1 MPADS
6 VRFEPVV
13 RAAVSDVVFGRLR
26 DAILTG
32 RIAPGEALPGERRL
46 AEQFGVARHAL
57 REALRRLEQVGLVAV
72 SHGGAT
78 RVLDWR
84 TNAGLEV
91 LPELMTA
98 GGPPPADVL
107 RSVLEMRL
115 ALGRD
120 AARLAARRIS
130 PDDAAELRR
139 SLDATEAAAAAGA
152 DEVELAD
159 RYQQFWRLILLA
171 SDNLAY
177 QLAYNSLV
185 KALDT
190 FVELRRLGE
199 AEVGD
204 LAVHRRLER
213 AIGTGDAD
221 AAAAAAEALTTRML
235 RAAEAEAAAA
245 AAAAPAA
252 TAAPTASA
260 APVAAPPAT

>member
-1 MPADS
+1 LPVPADS

-13 RAAVSDVVFGRLR
+13 RAAVSDAVFGSLR

-32 RIAPGEALPGERRL
+32 RIGPGEALPGERRL

-84 TNAGLEV
+84 THAGLEV
-91 LPELMTA
+91 LPELTSTA
-98 GGPPPADVL
+98 GPPAADVL
-107 RSVLEMRL
+107 CSVLEMRL

-130 PDDAAELRR
+130 PAAAAELRAY
-139 SLDATEAAAAAGA
+139 LDETEVALAAGA
-152 DEVELAD
+152 DDDEAAD

-185 KALDT
+185 KALST
-190 FVELRRLGE
+190 FIKLARRLGRS
-199 AEVGD
+199 EVGD
-204 LAVHRRLER
+204 MTVQRRLEQ
-213 AIGTGDAD
+213 AINGGDPD
-221 AAAAAAEALTTRML
+221 AAAAAAESLISRML
-235 RAAEAEAAAA
+235 RAAEAEVEAERS
-245 AAAAPAA
+245 AAAPGDPAGI
-252 TAAPTASA
+252 AAPGTEESA
-260 APVAAPPAT
+260 

>member
-1 MPADS
+1 VPADF

-13 RAAVSDVVFGRLR
+13 RAAVSDAVFGRLR

-32 RIAPGEALPGERRL
+32 RIAPGEALPGERGL

-57 REALRRLEQVGLVAV
+57 REALRRLEQVGLVSV

-84 TNAGLEV
+84 THAGLEV
-91 LPELMTA
+91 LPELTTA
-98 GGPPPADVL
+98 AGPPTADVL

-130 PDDAAELRR
+130 PDAAAELRAY
-139 SLDATEAAAAAGA
+139 LDDTEVALAAGA
-152 DEVELAD
+152 DRDELAD

-185 KALDT
+185 KALGT
-190 FVELRRLGE
+190 FVELARRLGE
-199 AEVGD
+199 SEVGD
-204 LAVHRRLER
+204 LTVQRRLER
-213 AIGTGDAD
+213 AITGGDPDAAD
-221 AAAAAAEALTTRML
+221 AVAEGLISRML
-235 RAAEAEAAAA
+235 RAAEAEAEHPVAGSGE
-245 AAAAPAA
+245 
-252 TAAPTASA
+252 PTGSA
-260 APVAAPPAT
+260 APEAEETA